1 MKLRQL
7 GSTDLFA
14 SEIALGT
21 AELGLDYGIPAHGQ
35 HFRPVEGDAIRLLH
49 EALDLGIN
57 FVDTARVYGN
67 SEAII
72 GKGLIHRRADYI
84 LATKLVPLAACDLG
98 NPILGSRIR
107 QSIETSL
114 RTLKTDYIDLLL
126 VHSASL
132 EVIRRS
138 SELLE
143 ALRKMQR
150 KGYVR
155 YVGASVYEEAGGEAL
170 ERGGF
175 DCLQIAYSA
184 LDRAAEETILPSAQK
199 KGIGI
204 VARSVLLKGALT
216 SRRGDLP
223 EELSELKAAA
233 DSLEQLATAAGML
246 LPEMAFRYI
255 LSSDVIA
262 LCGTAHSKELHSA
275 VEAANHGPLDPSLME
290 EIRKINVSD
299 RRLLNPGNWPI
310 L

>member
-170 ERGGF
+170 SLIHICMGMGSS
-175 DCLQIAYSA
+175 YSGW
-184 LDRAAEETILPSAQK
+184 RIVTSLPIC
-199 KGIGI
+199 G
-204 VARSVLLKGALT
+204 
-216 SRRGDLP
+216 P
-223 EELSELKAAA
+223 
-233 DSLEQLATAAGML
+233 ATAST
-246 LPEMAFRYI
+246 YQI
-255 LSSDVIA
+255 SDTVA
-262 LCGTAHSKELHSA
+262 K
-275 VEAANHGPLDPSLME
+275 PS
-290 EIRKINVSD
+290 I
-299 RRLLNPGNWPI
+299 
-310 L
+310 